1 MSDLILSPNDGQL
14 VWLGGLGIHFKL
26 DGSSTQGAFSVVE
39 HPLEPG
45 AFAPPHT
52 HSRED
57 EFSYVLEGTVGVK
70 LGDQEFLVS
79 QGSYIVKPRGI
90 PHAFWNPGPEPAR
103 LIEIIAPAGFEN
115 YFMQLAALVNKNGPP
130 DEKALDKLASEYGLT
145 YHMEQMPE
153 LIAKHGL
160 RAPGVC
166 NVCVTLLRRTCVIIA
181 SEVRILN
188 ANLHYSRLLITWRG
202 NDG

>member
-1 MSDLILSPNDGQL
+1 MSDLILPPNDGQL
-14 VWLGGLGIHFKL
+14 VWLGGLGIQFKL
-26 DGSSTQGAFSVVE
+26 DGTTTHGAFSVVE

-70 LGDQEFLVS
+70 LGDQEFLVT

-103 LIEIIAPAGFEN
+103 LLEIIAPAGFER
-115 YFMQLAALVNKNGPP
+115 YFMQMAALVSKNAPP
-130 DEKALDKLASEYGLT
+130 DEEAIAKLANEYGLT
-145 YHMEQMPE
+145 YHMEQAPA

-160 RAPGVC
+160 QAPGQ
-166 NVCVTLLRRTCVIIA
+166 
-181 SEVRILN
+181 
-188 ANLHYSRLLITWRG
+188 
-202 NDG
+202 

>member
-1 MSDLILSPNDGQL
+1 MSDTILSPNDGQL
-14 VWLGGLGIHFKL
+14 VWLGGLGIQFKL
-26 DGSSTQGAFSVVE
+26 DGTNTQGAFSVVE

-79 QGSYIVKPRGI
+79 RGSYIVKPRGI
-90 PHAFWNPGPEPAR
+90 PHAFWNLGPEPAR
-103 LIEIIAPAGFEN
+103 LLEIIAPSGFEH
-115 YFMQLAALVNKNGPP
+115 YFKQLAALVSKNVSRD
-130 DEKALDKLASEYGLT
+130 DEAIEKLASEYGLT

-160 RAPGVC
+160 RAPG
-166 NVCVTLLRRTCVIIA
+166 
-181 SEVRILN
+181 S
-188 ANLHYSRLLITWRG
+188 S
-202 NDG
+202 

>member
-45 AFAPPHT
+45 AFAPPHI

-57 EFSYVLEGTVGVK
+57 EFSYVLEGTVGVMP
-70 LGDQEFLVS
+70 GGQEFLVS
-79 QGSYIVKPRGI
+79 QGSYIVKLRGI
-90 PHAFWNPGPEPAR
+90 PHAFWNPGPEPTQ

-115 YFMQLAALVNKNGPP
+115 YFMQLAALVNKNGSP
-130 DEKALDKLASEYGLT
+130 DEEELDRLASEYGLT

-160 RAPGVC
+160 RAPE
-166 NVCVTLLRRTCVIIA
+166 R
-181 SEVRILN
+181 
-188 ANLHYSRLLITWRG
+188 
-202 NDG
+202 